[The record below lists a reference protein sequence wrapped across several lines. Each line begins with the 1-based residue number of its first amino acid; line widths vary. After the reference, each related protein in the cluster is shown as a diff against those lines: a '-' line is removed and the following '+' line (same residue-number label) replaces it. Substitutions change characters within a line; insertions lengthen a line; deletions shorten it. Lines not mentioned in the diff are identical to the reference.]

1 MGWTRSKHSGISYKI
16 NKDDI
21 LDPIGS
27 LDLIIEIIDKQ
38 ESRQKSKL

>member
-1 MGWTRSKHSGISYKI
+1 MTRSKHSWISYKI

-21 LDPIGS
+21 LDTIGS